1 MDVLCPERIPGT
13 EAKAVDLLT
22 LRTPCGCS
30 RTCCRTSQSRR
41 LPMGGGGVAGEGE
54 QGKCACIVMSILKLY
69 GWVSRSSFRVVIRCL
84 EVTHA

>member
-1 MDVLCPERIPGT
+1 MGAQGHAAVLLR
-13 EAKAVDLLT
+13 AVDY
-22 LRTPCGCS
+22 PW
-30 RTCCRTSQSRR
+30 
-41 LPMGGGGVAGEGE
+41 GGGGVAGEGE